1 MICSS
6 QTLSFTW
13 YKWLT
18 LTNSF
23 QYFSA
28 LNSAKAST
36 NIKRMS
42 LFHSFKSKLRKRYK
56 VAFFSLPLYLFN
68 LKMKLKLTAFYSPAY
83 NCMAIKGS
91 AQSFFLFPPP
101 PSPLISNQVTLCASC
116 ERFTFISFLLTGE
129 VLLCVYV
136 FICVYICV
144 LFSCDQCILCC
155 ILCYFNCGFGK
166 GWHKQIY
173 FRRASWKKWCVN
185 KLLWTICVNVQHMSM
200 CACVCVYVYILKGLH
215 KASDL
220 WMFDL
225 V

>member
-56 VAFFSLPLYLFN
+56 VAFFLSLSTCFLFN

-83 NCMAIKGS
+83 SAYNCMAIKGS
-91 AQSFFLFPPP
+91 AQSFFYSPP

-116 ERFTFISFLLTGE
+116 ECFTFISFLLTGE

-136 FICVYICV
+136 FICVYICC
-144 LFSCDQCILCC
+144 LLYTSPSPRDCIVS
-155 ILCYFNCGFGK
+155 
-166 GWHKQIY
+166 
-173 FRRASWKKWCVN
+173 RMPSSA
-185 KLLWTICVNVQHMSM
+185 
-200 CACVCVYVYILKGLH
+200 
-215 KASDL
+215 
-220 WMFDL
+220 
-225 V
+225 